1 MDRNRLRLL
10 PLGLL
15 AVLSLVACE
24 KGPPEITS
32 KDPQGGGPPGVGGAG
47 ASSPAQPASGP
58 VDLKTAT
65 EGLPGQGALYADL
78 ETSAGKISCKLF
90 DDKAPIAVANFVALA
105 RGIQSFKDPIMG
117 KWVKRP
123 AYDGTAFH
131 RIIKGFMIQGG
142 DPAGTGG
149 GDPGYIFPD
158 EKWEGGHHDRA
169 GLLCMANRGP
179 NTNGMQFFITDDAAP
194 HLDASYT
201 IFGECT
207 PLETVHSIAR
217 TPVQGEKPVS
227 RQSILKVTVRRS

>member
-1 MDRNRLRLL
+1 MLFSALL
-10 PLGLL
+10 
-15 AVLSLVACE
+15 LVACE
-24 KGPPEITS
+24 KGPPEIVS
-32 KDPQGGGPPGVGGAG
+32 QDPQGKGGPGAGGAG
-47 ASSPAQPASGP
+47 VANAQPAQPATGP
-58 VDLKTAT
+58 VGLQVAT

-131 RIIKGFMIQGG
+131 RVIKGFMIQGG

-149 GDPGYIFPD
+149 GDPGYIFKD
-158 EKWEGGHHDRA
+158 EVWEGARHDRA

-179 NTNGMQFFITDDAAP
+179 NTNGMQFFITDDAAA
-194 HLDASYT
+194 HLDVSYT

-217 TPVQGEKPVS
+217 TPVAGEKPIS